1 MVLFGD
7 KIALLEV
14 GSPRDT
20 LNAPSGPHS
29 PVFPLDKSLW
39 KG

>member
-14 GSPRDT
+14 GHGT
-20 LNAPSGPHS
+20 PSGPHS
-29 PVFPLDKSLW
+29 PVFPLDKNLR